1 MQMNKTKISAVTLI
15 LMLSVSALIVL
26 LPSATAATTST
37 SFPFIGAFP
46 NPVGVNQTLWIHT
59 GITLELAAA
68 NQYWDNLTV
77 TIKKPNNET
86 DTLGP
91 IRTISTGGMFKTY
104 TPTMVGTYYL
114 QTHFPEQALPAAVG
128 GKPRGTIMLAADSEI
143 LAVNVTQEPA
153 QYYPGVPLPTEYSPD
168 KCAI

>member
-46 NPVGVNQTLWIHT
+46 NPIGVNQTLWLHT
-59 GITLELAAA
+59 GITLELAQA
-68 NQYWDNLTV
+68 QQGWEGLTIEITKPDNT
-77 TIKKPNNET
+77 T

-91 IRTISTGGMFKTY
+91 IRTISTGGMYKT
-104 TPTMVGTYYL
+104 
-114 QTHFPEQALPAAVG
+114 
-128 GKPRGTIMLAADSEI
+128 
-143 LAVNVTQEPA
+143 
-153 QYYPGVPLPTEYSPD
+153 
-168 KCAI
+168 